1 MKHKIKH
8 KLAPRKKVAPKIAQK
23 VTAAALILALLYFLW
38 PIFSW
43 LVVDAVFWPVT
54 AEACLNSAGEAIRG
68 ACWPAVMDTFKLL
81 LVGRYPA
88 EEQWRVLAALAVLIV
103 GAVALKT
110 RFSGRRKI
118 SRQIKALVTVTSL
131 IVCGV
136 LISGS
141 TLFSPVGLVP
151 VEAALWGGFLLTAIL
166 SIIGVAAGST
176 LGLALALGRSS
187 TMLVPRLLTTAYI
200 ETVRGVPL
208 ITVLFFAMY
217 VFPLFLPSGWS
228 NISEFGRA
236 AVAIVLFEAA
246 YFAEVIRA
254 GLGAVPQG
262 QHEAAKAL
270 GLNAAQRLRL
280 VIFPQ
285 AFKISLPALIATTIG
300 LVKDTSL
307 IAVIGMFDLLGAARN
322 VPSIP
327 KWIGR
332 DLEPLIFAALF
343 YLALSLALDSLA
355 KKFELQ
361 RSPAM

>member
-1 MKHKIKH
+1 MKHKI
-8 KLAPRKKVAPKIAQK
+8 AQRAT
-23 VTAAALILALLYFLW
+23 VTALLLALLCFLW
-38 PIFSW
+38 PIFAW

-81 LVGRYPA
+81 LLGRYPS
-88 EEQWRVLAALAVLIV
+88 EEQWRVLAALAVLVV
-103 GAVALKT
+103 GAFVLIL
-110 RFSGRRKI
+110 RLRGRWKI
-118 SRQIKALVTVTSL
+118 SRQVAALISVTSL
-131 IVCGV
+131 VIAAV

-141 TLFSPVGLVP
+141 PLIGLVA
-151 VEAALWGGFLLTAIL
+151 VETALWGGFMLTAVL
-166 SIIGVAAGST
+166 SIIGVAAGSA

-187 TMLVPRLLTTAYI
+187 TLPVPRLLATAYI

-236 AVAIVLFEAA
+236 SVAIVLFEAA

-332 DLEPLIFAALF
+332 DMEPLIFAALF
-343 YLALSLALDSLA
+343 YVVLSLALDSLA

>member
-1 MKHKIKH
+1 
-8 KLAPRKKVAPKIAQK
+8 
-23 VTAAALILALLYFLW
+23 
-38 PIFSW
+38 
-43 LVVDAVFWPVT
+43 
-54 AEACLNSAGEAIRG
+54 
-68 ACWPAVMDTFKLL
+68 
-81 LVGRYPA
+81 
-88 EEQWRVLAALAVLIV
+88 
-103 GAVALKT
+103 
-110 RFSGRRKI
+110 
-118 SRQIKALVTVTSL
+118 
-131 IVCGV
+131 V

-141 TLFSPVGLVP
+141 TLFSPVGLAP
-151 VEAALWGGFLLTAIL
+151 VETALWGGFLLTAIL
-166 SIIGVAAGST
+166 SALGVAAGST

-187 TMLVPRLLTTAYI
+187 TMPVPRLLATAYI

-217 VFPLFLPSGWS
+217 VFPLFLPSSWS

-327 KWIGR
+327 MWIGR

-343 YLALSLALDSLA
+343 YLAYVAGLIYLVTWPALKTGSSVLIPAAIIGAMAYGTYEFTSYAIMKDWHISLVEWLDIQDCSQL
-355 KKFELQ
+355 
-361 RSPAM
+361 PMT

>member
-1 MKHKIKH
+1 MKHNKKNRVATRKNLPQ
-8 KLAPRKKVAPKIAQK
+8 KLAF
-23 VTAAALILALLYFLW
+23 AAFFLAFLYLLW
-38 PIFSW
+38 PIFNW
-43 LVVDAVFWPVT
+43 LAIDAVFWPVT
-54 AEACLNSAGEAIRG
+54 AEACLNSAGEPIRG

-88 EEQWRVLAALAVLIV
+88 EEQWRVVAALAVLTV
-103 GAVALKT
+103 GAVVLSF
-110 RFSGRRKI
+110 RFSGRWKI
-118 SRQIKALVTVTSL
+118 SRQVTALVTVTSL

-141 TLFSPVGLVP
+141 TLFSPVGLAP
-151 VEAALWGGFLLTAIL
+151 VETALWGGFLLTAIL
-166 SIIGVAAGST
+166 SALGVAAGST

-187 TMLVPRLLTTAYI
+187 TMPVPRLLATAYI

-217 VFPLFLPSGWS
+217 VFPLFLPSSWS
-228 NISEFGRA
+228 NISEFSRA

-270 GLNAAQRLRL
+270 GLNAPQRLRL

-355 KKFELQ
+355 KKFELK

>member
-8 KLAPRKKVAPKIAQK
+8 KLAPRKKLAPKIAQR

-103 GAVALKT
+103 GAVALTT

-131 IVCGV
+131 IVSAV
-136 LISGS
+136 LISGWS
-141 TLFSPVGLVP
+141 LIGIVP
-151 VEAALWGGFLLTAIL
+151 VETALWGGFLLTAIL

-343 YLALSLALDSLA
+343 YLVLSLALDSLA

-361 RSPAM
+361 RSPAV